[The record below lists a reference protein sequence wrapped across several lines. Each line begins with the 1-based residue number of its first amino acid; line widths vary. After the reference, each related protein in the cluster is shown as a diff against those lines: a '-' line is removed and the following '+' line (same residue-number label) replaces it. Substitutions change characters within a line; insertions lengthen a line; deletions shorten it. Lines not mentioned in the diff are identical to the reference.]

1 MSTGRSRRENSK
13 GQPCGCATDG
23 EATGCQDRKIGREPA
38 AADARADGNLAHRV
52 AGDRGENGKHGLRPA
67 QSIRGETQH
76 RDGDRV
82 DIDEPTKIAPV
93 TAPVAPNA
101 SPTARPSTM
110 ITPRKTANPTTDR
123 RSNGLRN
130 FTLRYSSRLAFCQI
144 VQATANP
151 TAVSAAAMSAGATST
166 RSSGL
171 STVTMPTTRRNITAD
186 ATATPAASSRGG
198 PSRAAARRALAMVT
212 AVEDATPPA
221 AAASSNPRRAPKCD
235 NNTAYITQ

>member
-23 EATGCQDRKIGREPA
+23 EATGCQDRKIGRKPA

-82 DIDEPTKIAPV
+82 DIDEPDEKRASHRPRCPE
-93 TAPVAPNA
+93 PVAGNA
-101 SPTARPSTM
+101 STTARPSTM
-110 ITPRKTANPTTDR
+110 ITPRKTANPTTDK

-171 STVTMPTTRRNITAD
+171 STATMPTTRRNITAD

-198 PSRAAARRALAMVT
+198 PSRVAARRAIAMVT

-221 AAASSNPRRAPKCD
+221 AAASSNPRRAPKYF
-235 NNTAYITQ
+235 TAA